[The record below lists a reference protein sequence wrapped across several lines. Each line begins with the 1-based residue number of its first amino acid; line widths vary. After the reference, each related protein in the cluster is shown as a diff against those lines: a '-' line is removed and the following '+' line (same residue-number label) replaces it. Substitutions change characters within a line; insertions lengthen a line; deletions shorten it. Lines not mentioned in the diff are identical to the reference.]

1 MTCETKTRV
10 KKPVWLK
17 RNLPKGSSYEKIRA
31 LMNNS
36 QLNTVCKEAK
46 CPNIWECFSK
56 HTATFMILGDRCT
69 RNCRFC
75 AVDHGVPMPPD
86 SDEPARVALAAETM
100 HLSYVV
106 VTSVTRDDLSDGGAS
121 FFAETIKEI
130 HKKIP
135 DSLVE
140 VLIPDFQGDEKALQ
154 TVVKAC
160 PDVLNHN
167 IETVQRVYPLVRHE
181 AVYQRSLELLKRVKS
196 HNPAIPTKSGLMLG
210 LGESSEEIH
219 ETLGDILETGCNILT
234 LGQYL
239 QPSKEHFPVKRFVP
253 PEEFEYWKETALNM
267 GFSEA
272 ASGPFVRSSY
282 NAKEL
287 CNSKLT
293 DFHINGH
300 DRTVIT
306 KHERNTVET
315 RHALSL
321 LSYKHP

>member
-1 MTCETKTRV
+1 MTCEPKIRV
-10 KKPVWLK
+10 KKPGWLK

-46 CPNIWECFSK
+46 CPNMWECFSR

-75 AVDHGVPMPPD
+75 AVEHGVPLSPD
-86 SDEPARVALAAETM
+86 RDEPFRVAEAAESM
-100 HLSYVV
+100 QLSYVV
-106 VTSVTRDDLSDGGAS
+106 ITSVTRDDLPDGGAS

-130 HKKIP
+130 HKKVS

-140 VLIPDFQGDEKALQ
+140 VLTPDFQGNTDALKI
-154 TVVKAC
+154 VVDAC

-167 IETVQRVYPLVRHE
+167 IETVPRLYPLVRPE
-181 AVYQRSLELLKRVKS
+181 AVYQRSLDLLKTAKTY
-196 HNPAIPTKSGLMLG
+196 NPGMPVKSGLMLG
-210 LGESSEEIH
+210 LGESSEEIQ
-219 ETLGDILETGCNILT
+219 ETLRDLLNTGCNILT

-239 QPSKEHFPVKRFVP
+239 QPSQEHLPVKRFVC
-253 PEEFEYWKETALNM
+253 PEEFDSWRETALNM

-282 NAKEL
+282 KAKEL
-287 CNSKLT
+287 YNSKLT
-293 DFHINGH
+293 
-300 DRTVIT
+300 
-306 KHERNTVET
+306 
-315 RHALSL
+315 
-321 LSYKHP
+321 